1 LRIFKGTGVS
11 SQARST
17 IGVETMLKI
26 KELKKTYG
34 GGIQA
39 LRDISLDVPNG
50 MFGLL
55 GPNGAGKTT
64 LMKILAT
71 LLEPDSGTAEM
82 NGLDLIRDK
91 HGARLML
98 GYLPQEFGL
107 YPTFTAEQMLDY
119 FARLKG
125 VNDRTER
132 KHLIGALLE
141 RVNLSEARKQ
151 RLGGFSGGM
160 RQRLGIAQALIGQ
173 PRLIIV
179 DEPTA
184 GLDPEERIRFHN
196 LLAETADENTVVVLS
211 THIVSDV
218 SSLCSHMAIIRQGQI
233 LASVT
238 PRQAVAEL
246 AGSVWEASVLREM
259 VSALKSRCQVLSS
272 QMFDGLVRLR
282 VISKG
287 ERPSDEFTSATPVLE
302 DYYFDLINQHDDSG
316 GRGELK

>member
-1 LRIFKGTGVS
+1 
-11 SQARST
+11 
-17 IGVETMLKI
+17 MLKVR
-26 KELKKTYG
+26 ELTKTYSS
-34 GGIQA
+34 GIQA
-39 LRDISLDVPNG
+39 LKEISLDVPAG

-64 LMKILAT
+64 LIKILAT

-82 NGLDLIRDK
+82 NGIDLMGDK
-91 HGARLML
+91 HGARKML

-119 FARLKG
+119 FAKLKG
-125 VNDRTER
+125 VWNGKER
-132 KHLIGALLE
+132 AGLVDVLLE

-173 PRLIIV
+173 PQLIIV

-196 LLAETADENTVVVLS
+196 LLAETASESAVVVLS

-218 SSLCSHMAIIRQGQI
+218 SSLCSRMAIIRQGEI

-238 PRQAVAEL
+238 PRQAVSEL
-246 AGSVWEASVLREM
+246 AGSVWEASVPREKA
-259 VSALKSRCQVLSS
+259 SALKSRYQVLSS

-287 ERPSDEFTSATPVLE
+287 ERPDDEFTLSTPVLE
-302 DYYFDLINQHDDSG
+302 DYYFDLVNQRYDSS
-316 GRGELK
+316 GRAS